1 MEIALVLGLLV
12 AAIILF
18 STERIGVD
26 LVTGLLLVVLVLTG
40 ILTTGEAFAAFGTDF
55 IVMLASIYVITN
67 AVETSGVLD
76 EVANRLSRS
85 KPAKVV
91 GLMLWLLPFTALMSA
106 FMNNTTLTALLI
118 PPVLALAKK
127 SKLPASKLLMAL
139 AFSSIVGGT
148 CTVIGTSTN
157 IVVSAYLQQH
167 GIATIGMFDFFGIG
181 LVLVAV
187 TLVYMMTL
195 GRWLTPVREAPDEGT
210 ATAGRLYTSEIRVLA
225 GSSLIGTRVGASELT
240 ASGFEVLSVKRNDH
254 QLFGTRGMLYKEG
267 DVVLVQGDVDT
278 LLSVKDKAGIEIL
291 ADELMAGNGK
301 SEEVMLTEVLIP
313 SSSRLVGSTIAQAR
327 FLDRYGLAV
336 AAVHRAGERLSSHI
350 GKVRLRVGDVLLV
363 QGPPEALHELNDQHN
378 LISLE
383 KFTTDPKRVRKGYIS
398 IGLFLVAIV
407 LSTTGL
413 VPLAIAFL
421 CAALATVLL
430 RITDSMQAYTA
441 IDWRLIILIGG
452 MTAMGTAMVNS
463 GADQFLSSWV
473 VKLCAPMGV
482 QGTLAGFMV
491 LTVLLTQPMS
501 NAAAALVVLPIAIS
515 AATAL
520 GASPVTFG
528 MAVMLSA
535 SISLITPFEPS
546 CVLVYTPGRYRFT
559 DFLRVGGPL
568 TAILLVV
575 IFFLV
580 QRQWPL

>member
-18 STERIGVD
+18 STERVGVD
-26 LVTGLLLVVLVLTG
+26 VVTGLLLVVLVITG
-40 ILTTGEAFAAFGTDF
+40 ILTTSEAFSAFGTDF

-85 KPAKVV
+85 KPAKIM
-91 GLMLWLLPFTALMSA
+91 GLMLWLLPFTAIMSA

-157 IVVSAYLQQH
+157 IVVTAYLEQH

-181 LVLVAV
+181 MVLVAV
-187 TLVYMMTL
+187 TLVYMLTL
-195 GRWLTPVREAPDEGT
+195 GRWLTPVREAPDGG
-210 ATAGRLYTSEIRVLA
+210 AASAGRLYTSEIRVLT
-225 GSSLIGTRVGASELT
+225 GSSLIDTAVGASELT

-254 QLFGTRGMLYKEG
+254 QLFGTRGMRYKEG

-278 LLSVKDKAGIEIL
+278 LMAVKEKAGIEIL
-291 ADELMAGNGK
+291 ADELMAGKGK
-301 SEEVMLTEVLIP
+301 GDGVVLTEVLIP
-313 SSSRLVGSTIAQAR
+313 SGSRLVGSTIRGAQ

-336 AAVHRAGERLSSHI
+336 AAVHRAGSRLSSHI

-378 LISLE
+378 LIALE
-383 KFTTDPKRVRKGYIS
+383 RFTPDPRRVRKGYIS
-398 IGLFLVAIV
+398 IGLFLVAIA
-407 LSTTGL
+407 LSTSGL

-421 CAALATVLL
+421 SAALATVLL
-430 RITDSMQAYTA
+430 RITDSVQAYTA

-482 QGTLAGFMV
+482 QGTLIGFMV

-515 AATAL
+515 AATEL

-568 TAILLVV
+568 TALLLVV
-575 IFFLV
+575 VFFLV